1 VEDSRVRG
9 GQTLGAIGSPGLA
22 VNNNVNH
29 EALPI
34 TPESGGAFGERTGK
48 AVHPAEALSH
58 TPITAPEGRV
68 RGGNIVAMLANG
80 MNLGKQSSYYSMEAS
95 TSTHNWL

>member
-9 GQTLGAIGSPGLA
+9 GQTLGAIGSPELA
-22 VNNNVNH
+22 VNNH
-29 EALPI
+29 EALPR
-34 TPESGGAFGERTGK
+34 TPETGGAFGSFSFGERTGD
-48 AVHPAEALSH
+48 AALSH

-80 MNLGKQSSYYSMEAS
+80 MNLGKQPPYYSVEAS
-95 TSTHNWL
+95 TSTHN